1 MIKAEVD
8 MAKLQRSLR
17 SAAKGFGESSK
28 QAVIRWGVQTARE
41 MAVET
46 QVWGKSKTKGKQ
58 EGAMLADAYKCIL
71 VVDNILKASE
81 RNGWFSLNQGKFQ
94 YWEDDRVLKTAE
106 QINDWIEIN
115 RMRKKGRTSKL
126 AWINRKVAHRDAFKK
141 AMRMRFKLSGMAK
154 GGWLGAGQ
162 EIARAQTGQ
171 GRINIGRNFLGYAQK
186 HSKFG
191 SAKKPINPF
200 KPITELRNTVRHS
213 SASDVLGSGAS
224 QKAIIFGL
232 RKTTQWYRKAAK
244 ASLDNAK

>member
-1 MIKAEVD
+1 VIRAEVD
-8 MAKLQRSLR
+8 MPKLQRSLR

-28 QAVIRWGVQTARE
+28 QAVVRWGVQTARE
-41 MAVET
+41 LAFET
-46 QVWGKSKTKGKQ
+46 QAWGRTKTRGKQ
-58 EGAMLADAYKCIL
+58 EGAILADALNVL
-71 VVDNILKASE
+71 VVMD
-81 RNGWFSLNQGKFQ
+81 GKRFRKSTKRRKR
-94 YWEDDRVLKTAE
+94 ELVTVE
-106 QINDWIEIN
+106 EINDWIEVN
-115 RMRKKGRTSKL
+115 RTRRGGRTAKL
-126 AWINRKVAHRDAFKK
+126 PIEERREVTEANFKK
-141 AMRMRFKLSGMAK
+141 AMRARYARAGMAK

-191 SAKKPINPF
+191 SAKKPMNPF
-200 KPITELRNTVRHS
+200 KPITELKNSVRHS
-213 SASDVLGSGAS
+213 SAASVLGSGAS

>member
-1 MIKAEVD
+1 
-8 MAKLQRSLR
+8 MAKLQKSLK

-46 QVWGKSKTKGKQ
+46 QAWGRSGTKKKQ
-58 EGAMLADAYKCIL
+58 EGAMIADAYNVLI

-81 RNGWFSLNQGKFQ
+81 QNGWFSLNQGKFQ
-94 YWEDDRVLKTAE
+94 YWEDNRVLKTSE

-115 RMRKKGRTSKL
+115 RTRRRGRTPKL
-126 AWINRKVAHRDAFKK
+126 AWIDRKVAHRDVFKK
-141 AMRMRFKLSGMAK
+141 AMRIRFQLAGMAK

-213 SASDVLGSGAS
+213 SAGNVLGSGAS

>member
-1 MIKAEVD
+1 MITAEVD

-58 EGAMLADAYKCIL
+58 EGAMLADAFKVLAVIDGKRFRKSAKRRKREL
-71 VVDNILKASE
+71 VTVE
-81 RNGWFSLNQGKFQ
+81 
-94 YWEDDRVLKTAE
+94 
-106 QINDWIEIN
+106 EIN
-115 RMRKKGRTSKL
+115 AWIDENQNPATGRTRKL
-126 AWINRKVAHRDAFKK
+126 PIEERKEVTEANFKK
-141 AMRMRFKLSGMAK
+141 AMRARFKRAGMAK

-224 QKAIIFGL
+224 QNAIIFGL

>member
-1 MIKAEVD
+1 MITAEVD

-17 SAAKGFGESSK
+17 SASKGFGESSK

-58 EGAMLADAYKCIL
+58 EGAMLADAFKVLAVIDGKRFRKSAKRRKREL
-71 VVDNILKASE
+71 VTVEEISAWIDE
-81 RNGWFSLNQGKFQ
+81 NQNPA
-94 YWEDDRVLKTAE
+94 T
-106 QINDWIEIN
+106 
-115 RMRKKGRTSKL
+115 GRTRKL
-126 AWINRKVAHRDAFKK
+126 PIEERKEVTEANFKK
-141 AMRMRFKLSGMAK
+141 AMRARFKRAGMAK

-200 KPITELRNTVRHS
+200 KSIAELRNTVRHS